1 MAFDDLRIL
10 IFSINTLRTPPDISL
25 PIHTPFIFDQK
36 VQLRMTTFSVGYPIR
51 QASLSRPDLI
61 AIASSPV
68 EKVQPSIKTLLHDS
82 GSQPSLF
89 RL

>member
-36 VQLRMTTFSVGYPIR
+36 VQLRMTTFSVAVQYAKHHYP
-51 QASLSRPDLI
+51 RPDLI